1 MFYRNVTI
9 DEFEEKRDRLVSTK
23 LLSNK
28 DEAIVHLNESGVLDT
43 GNVGVENSNSSVYYY
58 RKIK

>member
-1 MFYRNVTI
+1 MFYRNVI
-9 DEFEEKRDRLVSTK
+9 LDEFEEKRDRLVSTK

>member
-1 MFYRNVTI
+1 MFYRNVTL

-43 GNVGVENSNSSVYYY
+43 GNAGVENSNSSVYYY

>member
-1 MFYRNVTI
+1 MFYRNVII
-9 DEFEEKRDRLVSTK
+9 DEFEGKRDRLVSTK

-43 GNVGVENSNSSVYYY
+43 GNVGVEHSNSSVYYY